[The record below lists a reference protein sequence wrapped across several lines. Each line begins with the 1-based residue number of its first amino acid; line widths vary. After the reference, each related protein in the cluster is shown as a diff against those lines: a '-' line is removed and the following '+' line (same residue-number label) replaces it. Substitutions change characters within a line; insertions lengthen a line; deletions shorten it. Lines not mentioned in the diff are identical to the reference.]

1 MINYSNHYIDNDD
14 IKAVVKVLKSKWL
27 TTGPNVLK
35 FEKEIKKKTK
45 TKFCT
50 AVNSATSALHL
61 SCLALGLKKNDY
73 VWTSSNTFV
82 STANSALLCGA
93 KIDLIDIDL
102 KTYNLDV
109 EKLENKLKSAKKN
122 NKLPKIVIPVHFGG
136 NPCEMKKI
144 YNLSRKYKFKIIED
158 ASHAFGSI
166 YEKNEIGNC
175 KFSNMT
181 VFSFHPVK
189 IFTTGEGGCV
199 TTNDK
204 KLDIKLKSLRSHGI
218 AQKQRNNSIN
228 KKRPWMFFQ
237 RSLGLNYRLTDIQAS
252 LGVSQLK
259 KVSKF
264 LNKRNE
270 ISKIY
275 NRELVNLPIQ
285 TPKLTPNSFS
295 SYHLYV
301 IVLRKKNRDLL
312 FKKFLD
318 NGFKTNIHYIPV
330 YKHPYFKKFNFN
342 TKDFKNNEIYF
353 KNALSI
359 PISPELSKSKIKK
372 VIRILNEFFK

>member
-50 AVNSATSALHL
+50 VVNSATSALHL

-122 NKLPKIVIPVHFGG
+122 NRLPKIVIPVHFGG

-166 YEKNEIGNC
+166 YEKNKIGNC

-228 KKRPWMFFQ
+228 KKRPWMFYQ

-259 KVSKF
+259 KVRKF
-264 LNKRNE
+264 LKKRNE

-275 NRELVNLPIQ
+275 NRELAHLPIQ

-301 IVLRKKNRDLL
+301 IVLRKK
-312 FKKFLD
+312 K
-318 NGFKTNIHYIPV
+318 
-330 YKHPYFKKFNFN
+330 
-342 TKDFKNNEIYF
+342 
-353 KNALSI
+353 
-359 PISPELSKSKIKK
+359 
-372 VIRILNEFFK
+372 